1 MAFLTEFQADEI
13 KKKLIEDKSILGKL
27 FKAKK
32 NSFQTISVDHSL
44 VDDYLKR
51 GWEVHGKP
59 LKTKTK
65 LKIAKDHSKQFEDDL
80 WCQFYNLGFRHLNF
94 DENLILPFSKDPK
107 DTKQIDVVAI
117 KEDTIFLIEC
127 KSSEKLGPSRLLK
140 DEFELLKLRLD
151 GFKKALWQIYGRD
164 KKVKYI
170 FATRNLRISPD
181 SIHIQRLEDSNA
193 FYFNNNTFDYVNS
206 LIKNYKNAAFY
217 QFLGL
222 VFKNE
227 IINQNKIEIP
237 AVKGQMG
244 NKDYYMFSIEPSLLL
259 KMGFVLH
266 RTRANESEFPTYQR
280 LLVPL
285 RLKGIT
291 KFIDEGGYFPN
302 SIILNFNTK
311 KNKVKFEANSKPTDS
326 NACSG
331 KLIIPNAYGIAYII
345 DGQHRVYGYAN
356 SKYVENNTIPVVAF
370 DGLDTI
376 EQLEIFMDINQNQK
390 AVSPSLRLDL
400 EEDLYWDSD
409 RIDSR
414 LKALRS
420 SIIKMLANSE
430 SSPLFNMISVG
441 EDKAALTFKPF
452 TTAISNSNLL
462 PTAKGNKYN
471 SESLIG
477 SLYDTNN
484 QDHNKEMYKAKKKVV
499 DFLISCYEFVEQQ
512 YPEIFTRDKYFIV
525 SNRGTYAF
533 ISVVGSLNKFETER
547 GTIDLNTDT
556 ETRFNAIKKYLTTLL
571 YKLSSLDKDEEERQL
586 TLLGSGADT
595 KWLRF
600 FQSLIHSEHYE
611 YNPPEL
617 IDWNERQNEELQ
629 SEGRKYGVEIEKFI
643 KKQVLNNLKSLFVEN
658 WELEINSIK
667 RECLK
672 RAEEEKERNYKEG
685 LGAKEIHWTEMF
697 NINDYKT
704 IIKKYFTKSPEDYGL
719 QAKEGFTPFRE
730 IFSIDIGEGFNSNDQ
745 RIKWISR
752 FNSYRNLWAHEGT
765 KEKRLNK
772 QEVAFLENIHGHF
785 YEKS

>member
-1 MAFLTEFQADEI
+1 MAFLTDYQAKEI
-13 KKKLIEDKSILGKL
+13 RKKMIDDKSILGKL
-27 FKAKK
+27 YKAKK
-32 NSFQTISVDHSL
+32 SSHQTISVDHSL
-44 VDDYLKR
+44 VDDYLKK
-51 GWEVHGKP
+51 GWEIFGKP

-65 LKIAKDHSKQFEDDL
+65 LKIEKEHSKKFEDDL

-94 DENLILPFSKDPK
+94 DENFILPFSKDEK

-117 KEDTIFLIEC
+117 KDDTIFIVEC
-127 KSSEKLGPSRLLK
+127 KSSEKLGPARLLK
-140 DEFELLKLRLD
+140 DEFDLLKLRLD
-151 GFKKALWQIYGRD
+151 GFKKALWQLFGRD

-170 FATRNLRISPD
+170 FATRNLRINLD
-181 SIHIQRLEDSNA
+181 SVHIQRLEESKA
-193 FYFNNNTFDYVNS
+193 FYFNNNTYDYINS
-206 LIKNYKNAAFY
+206 LIKNYKKAAFY

-244 NKDYYMFSIEPSLLL
+244 NKMYYMFSIEPSLLL

-280 LLVPL
+280 LLVPS
-285 RLKGIT
+285 RLKGIS

-311 KNKVKFEANSKPTDS
+311 KNKVRFEANSKLTDS

-331 KLIIPNAYGIAYII
+331 TLIIPNAYGIAYII

-356 SKYVENNTIPVVAF
+356 SIYVENNTIPVVAF
-370 DGLDTI
+370 DGLDSI

-409 RIDSR
+409 RLDSR

-441 EDKAALTFKPF
+441 EDKAILTFKPF
-452 TTAISNSNLL
+452 TAALSNSNLL

-471 SESLIG
+471 SDSLIG
-477 SLYDTNN
+477 SLYNTHN
-484 QDHNKEMYKAKKKVV
+484 QDHNKEMFKAKKKVV
-499 DFLISCYEFVEQQ
+499 DFLITCYDFVEQH
-512 YPEIFTRDKYFIV
+512 YPEIFTKEKYFIV

-533 ISVVGSLNKFETER
+533 ISVLGDLNKFETEK
-547 GTIDLNTDT
+547 GSIDINTDNQ
-556 ETRFNAIKKYLTTLL
+556 TRFDAIKKYLTTLL
-571 YKLSSLDKDEEERQL
+571 DKINTLQKEEEERQL

-600 FQSLIHSEHYE
+600 FQSLINSEHSE

-617 IDWNERQNEELQ
+617 VDWNERQNEELQ
-629 SEGRKYGVEIEKFI
+629 SEGRKYGVEIEKHI
-643 KKQVLNNLKSLFVEN
+643 KKQVLYNLRVLFAEN

-667 RECLK
+667 RDCLK
-672 RAEEEKERNYKEG
+672 RAEEEKEKYYKEG
-685 LGAKEIHWTEMF
+685 LGVKDIHWTEMF

-719 QAKEGFTPFRE
+719 QSHEGFLPFRD
-730 IFSIDIGEGFNSNDQ
+730 IFSIDIGEGFNSTDQ

-772 QEVAFLENIHGHF
+772 QEVEFLENIHGHF
-785 YEKS
+785 YEHS